1 MLWLGAGETLQ
12 SSHISRILIDPAGGL
27 KRVPPGAEVRVL
39 LTKAEGA
46 RLGPGREVAE
56 AVSASE
62 AVRAVVLGALLSAQP
77 AVEVFGRVAGVVLA
91 AGGSSRLRRPKQ
103 LVSWHGKPLVWHAVR
118 AAIEGGLS
126 PVVVVLGSGAEEV
139 RASLR
144 DEPVRFVHNKAWE
157 EGQSTSVRAGLAS
170 VEREAEAVVF
180 LLSDTPFVDGHL
192 VAALLHEHR
201 LSLTPIVA
209 PQVEGRWA
217 NPVLFDRETFRDLA
231 SLYGDLGGRL
241 LFDHFRIAGI
251 QWDASIL
258 VDIDT
263 PEDLRKLERMGE

>member
-1 MLWLGAGETLQ
+1 
-12 SSHISRILIDPAGGL
+12 
-27 KRVPPGAEVRVL
+27 
-39 LTKAEGA
+39 
-46 RLGPGREVAE
+46 
-56 AVSASE
+56 
-62 AVRAVVLGALLSAQP
+62 LGALLSAQP

-103 LVSWHGKPLVWHAVR
+103 LVSWHGKTLVWHAVR